1 MGLSHTRSN
10 LQRDGWGEQRVAL
23 VGGVVV
29 FMAPRATPGGGKMW
43 ETAASCLGAGG
54 SALSKGMSDGTE
66 V

>member
-1 MGLSHTRSN
+1 MGRAKSGFGGRC
-10 LQRDGWGEQRVAL
+10 
-23 VGGVVV
+23 GGVHV
-29 FMAPRATPGGGKMW
+29 PKSHSWGGKMW

>member
-29 FMAPRATPGGGKMW
+29 FMSPRATPGGEDVGDC
-43 ETAASCLGAGG
+43 SVLPGG
-54 SALSKGMSDGTE
+54 WRLCSEQGDE
-66 V
+66 

>member
-1 MGLSHTRSN
+1 M
-10 LQRDGWGEQRVAL
+10 AL

-29 FMAPRATPGGGKMW
+29 FMSPRATPGGGKMW